1 MAASGPRR
9 GLGRGLGEGLG
20 QGLGALIPETPPE
33 AVAAGG
39 TAEGAAPRAPL
50 EVPIGSIEANP
61 EQPRTDFGGA
71 ALADLAQSVR
81 EHGVLQPLLVTEL
94 PVEAGGPRYR
104 LIAGERRLRAAQ
116 AAGLERVPV
125 TVRESVPREQL
136 ELALI
141 ENVQREDLNAL
152 EEARAYARLIED
164 FGLTQQQVAD
174 RVGRSRTVVT
184 NRLRLLELP
193 PAAQDAL
200 VQGAISEGHARALVP
215 LEELDE
221 RLEVLRRVQRDGL
234 SVRQT
239 ERLVQGLRG
248 LGPARSRGGTGSTSA
263 RPDPELEA
271 VTEALRR
278 ALGTQVALR
287 RGSRGRGTLT
297 IHFHSDEEL
306 EGVLERLLPEDALS

>member
-1 MAASGPRR
+1 MGASGGPPR

-20 QGLGALIPETPPE
+20 QGLGALIPDAPRD
-33 AVAAGG
+33 AVAASS
-39 TAEGAAPRAPL
+39 GALGAPL
-50 EVPIGSIEANP
+50 EVPIASIEANP
-61 EQPRTDFGGA
+61 EQPRTEFAGA

-81 EHGVLQPLLVTEL
+81 DHGVLQPLLVTEL
-94 PVEAGGPRYR
+94 PAVPGDGPRYR

-125 TVRESVPREQL
+125 AVRESVPREQL

-193 PAAQDAL
+193 PAVQEAL
-200 VQGAISEGHARALVP
+200 VEGSISEGHARALVP
-215 LEELDE
+215 IEELDE
-221 RLEVLRRVQRDGL
+221 RLDVLRRVQRDGL

-248 LGPARSRGGTGSTSA
+248 LGSARSRGDASSGSVA

-287 RGSRGRGTLT
+287 RGARGRGTLT

>member
-1 MAASGPRR
+1 MAASGGPRR
-9 GLGRGLGEGLG
+9 GLGRGLG
-20 QGLGALIPETPPE
+20 QGLGALIPETPVE
-33 AVAAGG
+33 AVAAR
-39 TAEGAAPRAPL
+39 EPL
-50 EVPIGSIEANP
+50 EVPIGAIEANP
-61 EQPRTDFGGA
+61 EQPRTQFESA
-71 ALADLAQSVR
+71 ALAELARSVR

-94 PVEAGGPRYR
+94 PPEPGAGGEGGPRYR

-125 TVRESVPREQL
+125 TVRESVARDQL
-136 ELALI
+136 ELSLI

-164 FGLTQQQVAD
+164 FGLTQQQVAE

-193 PAAQDAL
+193 PAVQDAL
-200 VQGAISEGHARALVP
+200 VEGAISEGHARALLP

-221 RLEVLRRVQRDGL
+221 RLDVLRRVQRDGL

-248 LGPARSRGGTGSTSA
+248 LGPVRSRGASGGASA

-271 VTEALRR
+271 VTEALRQ
-278 ALGTQVALR
+278 ALGTRVALR
-287 RGSRGRGTLT
+287 RGARGRGTLT
-297 IHFHSDEEL
+297 IHFYSDEEL
-306 EGVLERLLPEDALS
+306 EGVLERLLPADALS

>member
-1 MAASGPRR
+1 M
-9 GLGRGLGEGLG
+9 
-20 QGLGALIPETPPE
+20 E
-33 AVAAGG
+33 AVAA
-39 TAEGAAPRAPL
+39 AEAAREPL

-61 EQPRTDFGGA
+61 EQPRSQFGSA

-94 PVEAGGPRYR
+94 PPGDGAAGEGGPRYR

-125 TVRESVPREQL
+125 TVRESVARDQL

-193 PAAQDAL
+193 PAVQDAL
-200 VQGAISEGHARALVP
+200 VEGAVSEGHARALLPV
-215 LEELDE
+215 ENLDE
-221 RLEVLRRVQRDGL
+221 RLDVLRRVQRDGL

-248 LGPARSRGGTGSTSA
+248 LGPARSRGASGSAAA

-271 VTEALRR
+271 VTEALRQT
-278 ALGTQVALR
+278 LGTRVALR
-287 RGSRGRGTLT
+287 RGARGRGTLT
-297 IHFHSDEEL
+297 IHFHSEEEL
-306 EGVLERLLPEDALS
+306 EGVLERLLPADALS

>member
-1 MAASGPRR
+1 MAASGGPRR
-9 GLGRGLGEGLG
+9 GLGRGLG
-20 QGLGALIPETPPE
+20 QGLGALIPETPVE
-33 AVAAGG
+33 AVAAR
-39 TAEGAAPRAPL
+39 EPL
-50 EVPIGSIEANP
+50 EVPIGAIEANP
-61 EQPRTDFGGA
+61 EQPRAQFGSA
-71 ALADLAQSVR
+71 ALAELARSVR

-94 PVEAGGPRYR
+94 PPEPGTGGEGGPRYR

-125 TVRESVPREQL
+125 TVRESVARDQL
-136 ELALI
+136 ELSLI

-164 FGLTQQQVAD
+164 FGLTQQQVAQ

-193 PAAQDAL
+193 PAVQDAL
-200 VQGAISEGHARALVP
+200 VEGAISEGHARALLP

-221 RLEVLRRVQRDGL
+221 RLDVLRRVQRDGL

-248 LGPARSRGGTGSTSA
+248 LGPVRSRGASGGASA

-271 VTEALRR
+271 VTEALRQ
-278 ALGTQVALR
+278 ALGTRVALR
-287 RGSRGRGTLT
+287 RGARGRGTLT
-297 IHFHSDEEL
+297 IHFYSDEEL
-306 EGVLERLLPEDALS
+306 EGVLERLLPADALS